1 MTRYNVMTIDLRAGF
16 FRQACVVLLCQLVT
30 TPVSAQDVAASRAQM
45 TDVWVRVARGTDHPD
60 ISNITAAGQAV
71 MDAYDHATDGILKC
85 LIDWGRVNTVSGF
98 PMELIVSENQVT
110 ILYEYNHTV
119 RRVFL
124 DQTEFST
131 AYPPSLVGYSIGHW
145 EGDTLLVETRDLLS
159 GWLNMDG
166 VAPYTNAAVTTE
178 RFTLDPEQQRLTI
191 ARTLEDP
198 EYYSEPL
205 AWITVYRPAEFPV
218 YPYDCTVGS
227 YGSSLGE

>member
-1 MTRYNVMTIDLRAGF
+1 
-16 FRQACVVLLCQLVT
+16 
-30 TPVSAQDVAASRAQM
+30 M

-60 ISNITAAGQAV
+60 ISNITAAGRAA

-98 PMELIVSENQVT
+98 PMELIVTEDQVT

-124 DQTEFST
+124 DQSEFSS

-145 EGDTLLVETRDLLS
+145 EGDTLVAETRNLLS

-166 VAPYTNAAVTTE
+166 VAPYTDAAVTTE
-178 RFTLDPEQQRLTI
+178 RFTLDPEQPFVLVDLSYELLQDLQCVAKRSFAINPLPVAIDEYFADDLVVEIHDEYPGVGDAVGGLTRFI
-191 ARTLEDP
+191 L
-198 EYYSEPL
+198 L
-205 AWITVYRPAEFPV
+205 V
-218 YPYDCTVGS
+218 
-227 YGSSLGE
+227 